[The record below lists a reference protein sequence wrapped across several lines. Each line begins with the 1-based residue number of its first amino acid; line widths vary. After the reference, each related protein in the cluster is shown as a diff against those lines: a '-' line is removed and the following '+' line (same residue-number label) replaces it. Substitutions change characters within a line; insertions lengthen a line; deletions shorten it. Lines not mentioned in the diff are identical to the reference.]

1 LSTEFA
7 CPIPGRNEEREREKP
22 INVILLKYHEKFKVG
37 ISSEYI
43 DQTEDIQK
51 KDYNYQ

>member
-1 LSTEFA
+1 MK
-7 CPIPGRNEEREREKP
+7 REREKP
-22 INVILLKYHEKFKVG
+22 INVILLKYHDKFKVG

-43 DQTEDIQK
+43 DQTEDILK